1 MGKCI
6 TKAIQIYLGTSRHN
20 QAYPRIMQ
28 IYSVIIRTL
37 CNLVCFMKLWMLLLV
52 LIVSCIFRTLLYP
65 ESRHIQCQKHIQ
77 NPGIFKILVSSGL
90 WYPGIFRTLVYSKPE
105 AYPEHCQASAMKHFV
120 KVVKGYNYFCKSFWQ
135 LILPRSL
142 LHEINTIR

>member
-105 AYPEHCQASAMKHFV
+105 AYPDFIYLFYLFNAGKKNIQLRVSRR
-120 KVVKGYNYFCKSFWQ
+120 NSFS
-135 LILPRSL
+135 IKRKC
-142 LHEINTIR
+142 